1 MNEVRMFSARRAF
14 LGLAPCCLLLV
25 TLGCGGSGAE
35 PDELVSFQEAM
46 KAVEAGDK
54 AKGMELLNQ
63 CIETK
68 PTHYAYLERAKLFV
82 DQKKIPEAI
91 KDCQAGLA
99 LQPDHAELRW
109 YISELEKPEEKRFKG
124 PAGIPPRS
132 RK

>member
-1 MNEVRMFSARRAF
+1 MNVDRANTLRRMLMGFATCM
-14 LGLAPCCLLLV
+14 LAAV
-25 TLGCGGSGAE
+25 LGCGGSDAV
-35 PDELVSFQEAM
+35 PDELASFQEAM

-54 AKGMELLNQ
+54 AKGMELLTE
-63 CIETK
+63 CIDAK
-68 PTHYAYLERAKLFV
+68 PTHYAYLERAKLYY
-82 DQKKIPEAI
+82 DQKKVPEAI

-109 YISELEKPEEKRFKG
+109 YISELEKPEDKRFKG